1 MRLITKID
9 EIASYAQVNK
19 HKVKDLMLSGVIP
32 AVINE
37 STNRKFFYTTDTLID
52 FAAEKISKDKN
63 ITAENYRDVFLYDDL
78 DKSLYINK
86 NPKCVTYAVTNQ
98 KGGVAKTTVS
108 VNLASSL
115 AFLGQKVLLIDL
127 DSQSQSSR
135 YLNKEQYI
143 GKSLVNILNEI
154 LQTGTVNKKFV
165 EQFIVR
171 HDVVNDKTIDILPS
185 ELRLSKIFELCRTV
199 SMPHTLL
206 KKIIDTVK
214 DSYDIILLDLAPTS
228 GISIEQALFASDKI
242 ILATDCDEFSKEG
255 IEVTL
260 EGIKTFNKNVQRNLI
275 IDSCFISKFNKNA
288 KIHTTIKNNL
298 VEMLEE
304 KGFDKEKIFTILY
317 SLIIPESQYEAS
329 ALIGF
334 FQKENYN
341 PKNDTVNYVSTINQ
355 SILAN
360 EHFLEYAIRIIK
372 DKERNLYETN

>member
-19 HKVKDLMLSGVIP
+19 HKVKELMLDGVIP
-32 AVINE
+32 SVINE
-37 STNRKFFYTTDTLID
+37 STNRNFFYTTDTLID
-52 FAAEKISKDKN
+52 FAAHKISQHKN
-63 ITAENYRDVFLYDDL
+63 TTTENFRDLFLYDDL
-78 DKSLYINK
+78 DHNIYKNK
-86 NPKCVTYAVTNQ
+86 NSKCVTYAVTNQ

-135 YLNKEQYI
+135 YLNKEQYT
-143 GKSLVNILNEI
+143 GKSLVNVLNEI
-154 LQTGTVNKKFV
+154 LQTGKVTKEFV
-165 EQFIVR
+165 EQFIVQ
-171 HDVVNDKTIDILPS
+171 HDVVNDKTIDVLPS

-199 SMPHTLL
+199 SMPHTIL

-214 DSYDIILLDLAPTS
+214 DSYDVILLDLAPTS
-228 GISIEQALFASDKI
+228 GISIEQALFASDKV

-260 EGIKTFNKNVQRNLI
+260 EGIKAFNESVQKELV

-288 KIHTTIKNNL
+288 KIHLTIKNNII
-298 VEMLEE
+298 EMLEE
-304 KGFDKEKIFTILY
+304 RGFDKEKIFTILY
-317 SLIIPESQYEAS
+317 SLVIPESQYEA
-329 ALIGF
+329 APLIGF

-355 SILAN
+355 AILAN
-360 EHFLEYAIRIIK
+360 EYFLEYAMKIIK
-372 DKERNLYETN
+372 DKEGN